1 MCDYTVEYNIKV
13 RRQYGT
19 NSGIKSKAVRYS
31 SSQRSETGH
40 FCSSLACPSF
50 TLSLKQKHTHT
61 HTQNKLKLHAKYTF
75 CMSEL
80 KKLATNTH

>member
-61 HTQNKLKLHAKYTF
+61 HTKQVKTTCKIYILHV
-75 CMSEL
+75 
-80 KKLATNTH
+80 